1 VTSKKTLDGRTLK
14 PLLVQEKNSW
24 KERTL
29 INYWKGKVSA
39 RTQRFRLD
47 HQRKLFDLIKDPG
60 QRIDVSRTQSEVAK
74 QLLKEVTEWEENV
87 LSELVK
93 DTRPFIIGHPD
104 YLWTQIPARD
114 GVAHGGIKRSGRA
127 PNCSYF
133 MNWKR
138 TEDKIIW
145 DCEVGSTGT
154 YEISIHYAL
163 PKGDE
168 GTVLELSHNQSKIQY
183 TITEPH
189 EVQNRGHEND
199 RVTRRESYVK
209 DFKEVKIG
217 EMKLNKGKGELTLRA
232 LEIPGDTSIEFR
244 LMMLKRIQ

>member
-1 VTSKKTLDGRTLK
+1 
-14 PLLVQEKNSW
+14 
-24 KERTL
+24 
-29 INYWKGKVSA
+29 
-39 RTQRFRLD
+39 
-47 HQRKLFDLIKDPG
+47 
-60 QRIDVSRTQSEVAK
+60 VSRTQSEVAK